1 MHSCIPRQLRRARV
15 FIPSERGN
23 RGKDITNFYSYT
35 DQDFKNNEAHTCDNI
50 GRSLESKRLRKGVE
64 SLVLLIARES
74 HLSFWLTP
82 KTINLHKT
90 ELASSIFYAIPRL
103 CFCFEFEI
111 SGYTIAVIGSFDIR
125 ENVASSVLCRF
136 RHFLFLWGIFPIEQW
151 CKLRRCFILSTSV
164 HFFQHRSECHR
175 L

>member
-1 MHSCIPRQLRRARV
+1 MGKTSQI
-15 FIPSERGN
+15 FIRILIKTS
-23 RGKDITNFYSYT
+23 KTT
-35 DQDFKNNEAHTCDNI
+35 EAHTCDNI

-151 CKLRRCFILSTSV
+151 CKLRRCFIMSTSM